1 MPALFFLSIS
11 FFSWRAP
18 QACTPTGT
26 PPVYSNATY
35 YEAAYLATTPEQLRS
50 ALASIT
56 AKNYQRYSYSC
67 VWDIAEAA
75 DEDPDNPNN
84 VLLFYTQQS
93 WPKVC

>member
-1 MPALFFLSIS
+1 M
-11 FFSWRAP
+11 
-18 QACTPTGT
+18 
-26 PPVYSNATY
+26 
-35 YEAAYLATTPEQLRS
+35 RS